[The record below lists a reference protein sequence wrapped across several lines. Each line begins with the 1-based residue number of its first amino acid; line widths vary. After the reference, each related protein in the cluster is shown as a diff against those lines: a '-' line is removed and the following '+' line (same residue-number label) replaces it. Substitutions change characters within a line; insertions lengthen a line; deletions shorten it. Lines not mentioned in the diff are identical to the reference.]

1 MPMARRRLAPR
12 PNERRRG
19 LTTPMVAVAL
29 LVAMLGIALII
40 DRLWLSSAKLELT
53 AAAEAAA
60 FAAGR
65 ELAVDARLTESDDS
79 SLLIQHARD
88 AATEIASQ
96 NLVAGGVVTLD
107 PNGDDV
113 RFVRTQASSVA
124 GQPDEK
130 IETDRDPT
138 EVWIRAQRTR
148 FRGNPVALF
157 MRELTRK
164 PFGDVAVNVSVRL
177 NNHIVGIRPFEDVA
191 APILPLGIWKHDSTG
206 QRKDT
211 WQTAI
216 EDRQGK
222 DHYGYDAERRVVT
235 HAADGI
241 PELCLVTAKRN
252 GPASDANMQL
262 LDLGNDLDPAL
273 VEQQIL
279 SGVTREQLE
288 KHHGELRLN
297 GGKSLA
303 ALPQLASRERTAL
316 EEHLGSQRIVML
328 YDQALP
334 AGKNGYQEANCVEFV
349 AIRVLAVNDLS
360 DGRCQVIVQPTVMTT
375 RMAIAEVTP
384 QSADNGNRYLY
395 RLELNH

>member
-1 MPMARRRLAPR
+1 MPMVPSRLVPR
-12 PNERRRG
+12 PNHRRRG

-29 LVAMLGIALII
+29 LVAMLGIALIV

-65 ELAVDARLTESDDS
+65 ELTVDARLTETEDS

-88 AATEIASQ
+88 AAAEIAAQ
-96 NLVAGGVVTLD
+96 NLVAGDVVTLD
-107 PNGDDV
+107 PNGDDI
-113 RFVRTQASSVA
+113 RFVRSQPSSTS
-124 GQPDEK
+124 GQPDQK
-130 IETDRDPT
+130 VETDRDPT

-177 NNHIVGIRPFEDVA
+177 NNQIVGIRPFDDVA
-191 APILPLGIWKHDSTG
+191 APVLPLGIWKQDPTG
-206 QRKDT
+206 KRKDT

-216 EDRQGK
+216 EDRQGR
-222 DHYGYDAERRVVT
+222 DEYGYDAERRTVT

-241 PELCLVTAKRN
+241 PELSLITAKRN
-252 GPASDANMQL
+252 GPASDANVQL

-288 KHHGELRLN
+288 KHHGELRLE
-297 GGKSLA
+297 GGKNFS
-303 ALPQLASRERTAL
+303 ALPQLDSRERTAL
-316 EEHLGSQRIVML
+316 EEHLGSQRVVLL

-334 AGKNGYQEANCVEFV
+334 VGKQGYQQAECVDFV

-384 QSADNGNRYLY
+384 QSADSGNRYLY
-395 RLELNH
+395 RLELHH